1 MLEQR
6 NTSRQDTGRS
16 AAEMMLKEE
25 NVVFCQAWA
34 TVRLIL
40 LWKKTEKKNASAVLR
55 KLMTRSL

>member
-25 NVVFCQAWA
+25 NVVFCQA
-34 TVRLIL
+34 
-40 LWKKTEKKNASAVLR
+40 
-55 KLMTRSL
+55 